1 MVKKAE
7 DVYQEALLLSE
18 EERERLA
25 LMLHNSFSNG
35 FATPE
40 IEQAWLEEI
49 ERREKLHAEGK
60 MGSISWEDLRRE
72 LRERH
77 DL

>member
-1 MVKKAE
+1 MVKKAQ

-25 LMLHNSFSNG
+25 LMLQKSFSNG
-35 FATPE
+35 FANPE
-40 IEQAWLEEI
+40 IEQAWMEEI
-49 ERREKLHAEGK
+49 ERREKLHAQGK